1 MIKISK
7 LAPNK
12 LFNKMKRIFLLF
24 TFLLGFAQMRADEG
38 MWLLMLIKRLNGVD
52 MQKEGLHL
60 TPEEIYSV
68 NNSSLKDAIVSFGG
82 FCTGEIVSDKGLIFT
97 NHHCGY
103 GAVAAASTPSKDY
116 LKNGFW
122 AMKEKDEFN
131 AKDLYVR
138 FLVRMDDATQ
148 RINSKLNNN
157 MSAAE
162 RKAVIDAET
171 KAIQTENSENG
182 KYTVVVRDFFNGN
195 EFYYFVYQDYKD
207 IRLVGA
213 PPSSL
218 GKYGGDTDN
227 WEWPR
232 HTADFTV
239 FRVYAD
245 AAGNPSEFKPTNVP
259 LKPKH
264 FLPVSLKGIKPGDF
278 SMILGYPGR
287 TNRYLTSYGINQM
300 VSKDYPAWVE
310 TSKMAMDVM
319 KKYMDKDKTT
329 QLAYASQYASVANYW
344 KNRQGTID
352 AVIKNGTIG
361 DKQNIEKTFRQWAA
375 QPGNEMY
382 DGVLEEIATYYKQVS
397 ERNVERN
404 YSSLLTRNA
413 KYISLA
419 FQLAPTLDAYAKQDM
434 AGRLAM
440 KPKVEAAIKAAYDNI
455 NPELEGEMLN
465 SLVNLYKTRVNAD
478 VASPTIMALDANNL
492 STVAFSSIFAN
503 KTSVT
508 NYILNPDRLKL
519 DADPLLKIAK
529 GIADDQRVSSE
540 RFVKIDDNFAKNNRL
555 FLAGLMKA
563 MPEKKFYPDANS
575 TMRLTYGQIDTLP
588 MRDDRNY
595 FGVTEN
601 YYTTMEGLVGKYKA
615 GDEEFD
621 LPQRVIALQNAKDYG
636 QYADKAGYLP
646 VNFLSNNDITG
657 GNSGSP
663 VIDGDGNL
671 IGIAFDGNSE
681 ALSGDIV
688 FEDKWQKT
696 ISVDVRFVLW
706 TIDKYAGARRI
717 VDELKLVRDENT
729 PADTGASKIKNVAPA
744 KKKKK

>member
-1 MIKISK
+1 
-7 LAPNK
+7 
-12 LFNKMKRIFLLF
+12 MKRIFLLF

-82 FCTGEIVSDKGLIFT
+82 FCTGEIVSDRGLIFT

-103 GAVAAASTPSKDY
+103 GAVAAASTPEKDY

-122 AMKEKDEFN
+122 AMKDKDEFN

-148 RINSKLNNN
+148 RINSKLNEN
-157 MSAAE
+157 MSAAD
-162 RKAVIDAET
+162 RKAVIEAET

-182 KYTVVVRDFFNGN
+182 KYTVVVKDFFNGN

-213 PPSSL
+213 PPSSI
-218 GKYGGDTDN
+218 GKFGGDTDN

-232 HTADFTV
+232 HTGDFTV

-245 AAGNPSEFKPTNVP
+245 AAGNPAEFKPTNVP

-264 FLPVSLKGIKPGDF
+264 FLPVSLKGVKPGDF

-287 TNRYLTSYGINQM
+287 TNRYLTSYGIEQM
-300 VSKDYPAWVE
+300 VTKDYPAWVE
-310 TSKMAMDVM
+310 ASKMAMDVM
-319 KKYMDKDKTT
+319 KRFMDKDKAT
-329 QLAYASQYASVANYW
+329 QLNYASQYASVANYW

-352 AVIKNGTIG
+352 AVEKNGTIT
-361 DKQNIEKTFRQWAA
+361 DKREIEKRYKDWSYE
-375 QPGNEMY
+375 PGNEMY
-382 DGVLEEIATYYKQVS
+382 DGVLEQIQTYYQQVS
-397 ERNVERN
+397 DRNTERN
-404 YSSLLTRNA
+404 YASILTRNA
-413 KYISLA
+413 KYISIA
-419 FQLAPTLDAYAKQDM
+419 YQLAPMLDSYAKQDL

-440 KPKVEAAIKAAYDNI
+440 KAKLEDAVKNTYENI
-455 NPELEGEMLN
+455 NTDLEGEMLN
-465 SLVNLYKTRVNAD
+465 SLVNLYQTKVNKD
-478 VASPTIMALDANNL
+478 VASPTLMALDAKNL
-492 STVAFSSIFAN
+492 STVAYSSLFAN
-503 KTSVT
+503 KTSVS
-508 NYILNPDRLKL
+508 NYIANPDRLKL
-519 DADPLLKIAK
+519 DSDPLLKIAR
-529 GIADDQRVSSE
+529 GISADQKASSE
-540 RFVKIDDNFAKNNRL
+540 RFVKVDDNFAKNNRL

-575 TMRLTYGQIDTLP
+575 TMRLTYGTVATLP
-588 MRDDRNY
+588 IRTDRNY
-595 FGVTEN
+595 FGITDN
-601 YYTTMEGLVGKYKA
+601 YYTDMTGLVGKYKA

-621 LPQRVIALQNAKDYG
+621 LPQRVIALHNAKDYG
-636 QYADKAGYLP
+636 MYADKAGYMP
-646 VNFLSNNDITG
+646 VNFLSDNDITG

-663 VIDGDGNL
+663 VIDADGNL

-688 FEDKWQKT
+688 FEEEWQKT
-696 ISVDVRFVLW
+696 INVDIRFVLW
-706 TIDKYAGARRI
+706 TIDKFAGARRL
-717 VDELKLVRDENT
+717 VDELKLVKDENT
-729 PADTGASKIKNVAPA
+729 PADTGASKIRTATPA

>member
-1 MIKISK
+1 
-7 LAPNK
+7 
-12 LFNKMKRIFLLF
+12 
-24 TFLLGFAQMRADEG
+24 MRADEG
-38 MWLLMLIKRLNGVD
+38 MWLLMLVKRLNGVD
-52 MQKEGLHL
+52 MQKEGLRL

-103 GAVAAASTPSKDY
+103 GAVAAASTPEKDY

-122 AMKEKDEFN
+122 AKNEKEEFN
-131 AKDLYVR
+131 SKDLYVR

-148 RINSKLNNN
+148 RINSKLNNE
-157 MSAAE
+157 MSAAQ

-213 PPSSL
+213 PPSSI
-218 GKYGGDTDN
+218 GKFGGDTDN

-232 HTADFTV
+232 HTGDFTV

-245 AAGNPSEFKPTNVP
+245 AAGNPAEFKPTNVP

-287 TNRYLTSYGINQM
+287 TNRYLTSYGIEQM
-300 VSKDYPAWVE
+300 VTKDYPAWVE
-310 TSKMAMDVM
+310 TSKMAMDIM

-329 QLAYASQYASVANYW
+329 QLGYASQYASVANYW

-352 AVIKNGTIG
+352 AVEKNGTIT
-361 DKQNIEKTFRQWAA
+361 DKRELEKKFNDWAM

-382 DGVLEEIATYYKQVS
+382 DDVLEAIQNYYSQVS
-397 ERNVERN
+397 NRNVERN
-404 YSSLLTRNA
+404 YASLLMRNA
-413 KYISLA
+413 KYIALANSLA
-419 FQLAPTLDAYAKQDM
+419 PALDAYAKQDM

-440 KPKVEAAIKAAYDNI
+440 KAKLETAVKDAYDNI
-455 NPELEGEMLN
+455 NTNLEGEMLN
-465 SLVNLYKTRVNAD
+465 SLVNLYQTRVKSD
-478 VASPTIMALDANNL
+478 VASPTLMALDAKNL
-492 STVAFSSIFAN
+492 SNLAFSSLFAN

-508 NYILNPDRLKL
+508 NYIMNPDRLKL
-519 DADPLLKIAK
+519 DADPLLKIAR
-529 GIADDQRVSSE
+529 GIIADQKTSNDKYVLL
-540 RFVKIDDNFAKNNRL
+540 DDSFAKNNRL

-588 MRDDRNY
+588 VRDDRNY
-595 FGVTEN
+595 FGVTDN

-688 FEDKWQKT
+688 FENEWQKT
-696 ISVDVRFVLW
+696 ISVDIRFVLW

-729 PADTGASKIKNVAPA
+729 PADTGKSKIKIAAPV
-744 KKKKK
+744 KKKK

>member
-1 MIKISK
+1 
-7 LAPNK
+7 
-12 LFNKMKRIFLLF
+12 
-24 TFLLGFAQMRADEG
+24 MRADEG

-52 MQKEGLHL
+52 MQKQGLHL

-68 NNSSLKDAIVSFGG
+68 NNSSMKDAIVSFGG
-82 FCTGEIVSDKGLIFT
+82 FCTGEIVSNQGLIFT

-103 GAVAAASTPSKDY
+103 GAVAAASTPEKDY

-122 AMKEKDEFN
+122 AMKQKDEFN

-148 RINSKLNNN
+148 RINSKLNNS
-157 MSAAE
+157 MTPE
-162 RKAVIDAET
+162 QRKAVIDAET
-171 KAIQTENSENG
+171 KAIQSENSENG

-218 GKYGGDTDN
+218 GKFGGDTDN

-245 AAGNPSEFKPTNVP
+245 AAGNPAEFAPGNVP

-287 TNRYLTSYGINQM
+287 TNRYLTSYGIQQM
-300 VSKDYPAWVE
+300 VNKDYPAWVE
-310 TSKMAMDVM
+310 SSKLAMDIM
-319 KKYMDKDKTT
+319 KKYMDKDKAT
-329 QLAYASQYASVANYW
+329 QLNYASQYASVANYW

-352 AVIKNGTIG
+352 AVEKNGTIT
-361 DKQNIEKTFRQWAA
+361 DKQKIEDVYRKWSV
-375 QPGNEMY
+375 QPGNSEY
-382 DGVLEEIATYYKQVS
+382 DGVLEDIEAYYKQVS
-397 ERNVERN
+397 DRNVERN
-404 YSSLLTRNA
+404 YASQFSRNA

-419 FQLAPTLDAYAKQDM
+419 IQLGSVLKAYVAQDM
-434 AGRLAM
+434 QGRLAM
-440 KPKVEAAIKAAYDNI
+440 KPKVDAAIKAAYENF
-455 NPELEGEMLN
+455 NPQLEGEML
-465 SLVNLYKTRVNAD
+465 SGMAKLYKQRVNQN
-478 VASPTIMALDANNL
+478 VASAAISGIDPG
-492 STVAFSSIFAN
+492 TVSNVAYSSIFAN
-503 KTSVT
+503 KTSAT
-508 NYILNPDRLKL
+508 NFILNPDALKL
-519 DADPLLKIAK
+519 DADPLWKLANSIV
-529 GIADDQRVSSE
+529 ADQKMSTE
-540 RFVKIDDNFAKNNRL
+540 RFSKVDDNFAKNNRL

-575 TMRLTYGQIDTLP
+575 TMRLTYGTVDKLP
-588 MRDDRNY
+588 VREDRNY
-595 FGVTEN
+595 FGVTDN
-601 YYTTMEGLVGKYKA
+601 YYTDMTGLVGKYKK

-621 LPQRVIALQNAKDYG
+621 LPQRVIDLYNMKDFG
-636 QYADKAGYLP
+636 QYADAKGYMP

-688 FEDKWQKT
+688 FEPEWQKT
-696 ISVDVRFVLW
+696 INVDVRFVLW
-706 TIDKYAGARRI
+706 TIDKYAGARRLI
-717 VDELKLVRDENT
+717 DELQLVRDENT
-729 PADTGASKIKNVAPA
+729 PADTKTKAPKA
-744 KKKKK
+744 APKKKK

>member
-1 MIKISK
+1 
-7 LAPNK
+7 
-12 LFNKMKRIFLLF
+12 MKRIFLLF

-38 MWLLMLIKRLNGVD
+38 MWLLMLVKRLNGVD

-131 AKDLYVR
+131 SKDLYVR

-157 MSAAE
+157 MSAAD

-213 PPSSL
+213 PPSAI

-232 HTADFTV
+232 HTGDFTV

-245 AAGNPSEFKPTNVP
+245 AAGNPSEYKPTNVP

-352 AVIKNGTIG
+352 AVEKNGTIT
-361 DKQNIEKTFRQWAA
+361 DKQSIEKTFREWAV
-375 QPGNEMY
+375 QPGNQMY
-382 DGVLEEIATYYKQVS
+382 DGVLDQISIYYKQVS
-397 ERNVERN
+397 DRNVERN
-404 YSSLLTRNA
+404 YASLLTRNA
-413 KYISLA
+413 KYIALA
-419 FQLAPTLDAYAKQDM
+419 YQLAPALDAYAKQDM

-440 KPKVEAAIKAAYDNI
+440 KPKVEAAIKEAYDNI

-465 SLVNLYKTRVNAD
+465 SLVNLYKTRVKAD
-478 VASPTIMALDANNL
+478 VASPTIMALDASTL
-492 STVAFSSIFAN
+492 SNVAFASIFAN

-508 NYILNPDRLKL
+508 NFFLNPDRLKL
-519 DADPLLKIAK
+519 DADPLLKIAR
-529 GIADDQRVSSE
+529 GIAEDQKASND
-540 RFVKIDDNFAKNNRL
+540 RFVLIDENFAKNNRL

-588 MRDDRNY
+588 VRSDRNY
-595 FGVTEN
+595 FGIEEKDN

-621 LPQRVIALQNAKDYG
+621 LPQRVLALQGAKDYG

-696 ISVDVRFVLW
+696 ISVDIRFVLW
-706 TIDKYAGARRI
+706 TIDKYAGARRL

>member
-1 MIKISK
+1 
-7 LAPNK
+7 
-12 LFNKMKRIFLLF
+12 MKRILLLF
-24 TFLLGFAQMRADEG
+24 TFLLSFVQMRADEG

-157 MSAAE
+157 MTAAE
-162 RKAVIDAET
+162 RKAVIDAES

-182 KYTVVVRDFFNGN
+182 KYTVVVKDFFNGN

-218 GKYGGDTDN
+218 GKFGGDTDN

-245 AAGNPSEFKPTNVP
+245 AAGNPAEFAATNVP

-264 FLPVSLKGIKPGDF
+264 FLPVSLKGIKSGDF

-287 TNRYLTSYGINQM
+287 TNRYLTSYGIQQM
-300 VSKDYPAWVE
+300 VTKDYPAWVE
-310 TSKMAMDVM
+310 TSKLAMDVM
-319 KKYMDKDKTT
+319 KKYMDKDKAT
-329 QLAYASQYASVANYW
+329 QLGYASQYASVANYW

-352 AVIKNGTIG
+352 AVEKNGTIA
-361 DKQNIEKTFRQWAA
+361 DKQNLERTYKQWSV

-382 DGVLEEIATYYKQVS
+382 DGVLEDIGVYYKQVS
-397 ERNVERN
+397 DRNVERN

-413 KYISLA
+413 KYIALA
-419 FQLAPTLDAYAKQDM
+419 YQLAPALDAYAKQDM

-440 KPKVEAAIKAAYDNI
+440 KPKVEDAIKNAYDNI
-455 NPELEGEMLN
+455 NTELEGEMLN
-465 SLVNLYKTRVNAD
+465 SLVNLYQTRVKPD
-478 VASPTIMALDANNL
+478 VASPTLMALDAKTL
-492 STVAFSSIFAN
+492 SNVAFSSIFAN

-508 NYILNPDRLKL
+508 NFILNPDRLKL

-529 GIADDQRVSSE
+529 GIAADQKASND
-540 RFVKIDDNFAKNNRL
+540 RFVKVDENFAKNNRL

-588 MRDDRNY
+588 IRDDRNY
-595 FGVTEN
+595 FGVTDN

-621 LPQRVIALQNAKDYG
+621 LPQRVLALQGAKDYG

-688 FEDKWQKT
+688 FEDKWQRT
-696 ISVDVRFVLW
+696 ISVDIRFVLW
-706 TIDKYAGARRI
+706 TIDKFAGARRI
-717 VDELKLVRDENT
+717 VDELKLVKDENT
-729 PADTGASKIKNVAPA
+729 PADTGKSKIKDVPA

>member
-1 MIKISK
+1 
-7 LAPNK
+7 
-12 LFNKMKRIFLLF
+12 MKRIFLLF

-38 MWLLMLIKRLNGVD
+38 MWLLMLVKRLNGVD
-52 MQKEGLHL
+52 MQKEGLRL

-103 GAVAAASTPSKDY
+103 GAVAAASTPEKDY

-122 AMKEKDEFN
+122 AKNEKEEFN
-131 AKDLYVR
+131 SKDLYVR

-148 RINSKLNNN
+148 RINSKLNNE
-157 MSAAE
+157 MSAAQ

-213 PPSSL
+213 PPSSI
-218 GKYGGDTDN
+218 GKFGGDTDN

-232 HTADFTV
+232 HTGDFTV

-245 AAGNPSEFKPTNVP
+245 AAGNPAEFKPTNVP

-287 TNRYLTSYGINQM
+287 TNRYLTSYGIEQM
-300 VSKDYPAWVE
+300 VTKDYPAWVE
-310 TSKMAMDVM
+310 TSKMAMDIM

-329 QLAYASQYASVANYW
+329 QLGYASQYASVANYW

-352 AVIKNGTIG
+352 AVEKNGTIT
-361 DKQNIEKTFRQWAA
+361 DKRELEKKFNDWAM

-382 DGVLEEIATYYKQVS
+382 DDVLEAIQNYYSQVS
-397 ERNVERN
+397 NRNVERN
-404 YSSLLTRNA
+404 YASLLMRNA
-413 KYISLA
+413 KYIALANSLA
-419 FQLAPTLDAYAKQDM
+419 PALDAYAKQDM

-440 KPKVEAAIKAAYDNI
+440 KAKLETAVKDAYDNI
-455 NPELEGEMLN
+455 NTNLEGEMLN
-465 SLVNLYKTRVNAD
+465 SLVNLYQTRVKSD
-478 VASPTIMALDANNL
+478 VASPTLMALDAKNL
-492 STVAFSSIFAN
+492 SNLAFSSLFAN

-508 NYILNPDRLKL
+508 NYIMNPDRLKL
-519 DADPLLKIAK
+519 DADPLLKIAR
-529 GIADDQRVSSE
+529 GIIADQKTSNDKYVLL
-540 RFVKIDDNFAKNNRL
+540 DDSFAKNNRL

-588 MRDDRNY
+588 VRDDRNY
-595 FGVTEN
+595 FGVTDN

-688 FEDKWQKT
+688 FENEWQKT
-696 ISVDVRFVLW
+696 ISVDIRFVLW

-729 PADTGASKIKNVAPA
+729 PADTGKSKIKIAAPV
-744 KKKKK
+744 KKKK

>member
-1 MIKISK
+1 
-7 LAPNK
+7 
-12 LFNKMKRIFLLF
+12 MKRIFLLF

-38 MWLLMLIKRLNGVD
+38 MWLLMLVKRLNGVD

-122 AMKEKDEFN
+122 AMNQKEEFN
-131 AKDLYVR
+131 SKDLYVR

-157 MSAAE
+157 MTAAE

-195 EFYYFVYQDYKD
+195 EFYFFVYQDYKD

-213 PPSSL
+213 PPSAI
-218 GKYGGDTDN
+218 GKFGGDTDN

-232 HTADFTV
+232 HTGDFTV

-329 QLAYASQYASVANYW
+329 QLGYASQYASVANYW

-352 AVIKNGTIG
+352 AVIKNGTIS
-361 DKQNIEKTFRQWAA
+361 DKQNIEKTFREWSV

-382 DGVLEEIATYYKQVS
+382 DGVLDQIATYYKQVTD
-397 ERNVERN
+397 RNVERN
-404 YSSLLTRNA
+404 YASLLTRNA
-413 KYISLA
+413 KYIALA
-419 FQLAPTLDAYAKQDM
+419 YQMAPTLDAYAKQDM

-440 KPKVEAAIKAAYDNI
+440 KPKVEAAIKDAYDNL
-455 NPELEGEMLN
+455 NTELEGEMLN
-465 SLVNLYKTRVNAD
+465 SLVNLYKTKVKAD
-478 VASPTIMALDANNL
+478 VASQTIMALDANTL
-492 STVAFSSIFAN
+492 SNVAFSSIFAN

-508 NYILNPDRLKL
+508 NFVLNPDRLKL

-529 GIADDQRVSSE
+529 GVADDQRISNE

-588 MRDDRNY
+588 IRDDRNY
-595 FGVTEN
+595 FGVTDN

-636 QYADKAGYLP
+636 QYADKSGYLP

-696 ISVDVRFVLW
+696 ISVDIRFVLW

-729 PADTGASKIKNVAPA
+729 PADTGASKIKNVPA